1 MKEEVWKDI
10 PGPEDATI
18 NYQISNH
25 GRVRRLSYTA
35 HFSNQVTSWE
45 KTLPDKILKGSIDSH
60 GYVQVKL
67 RFYRQSECVEEPI
80 NALVHRLVADAFL
93 PPPSKELV
101 EECAKSGLK
110 KFALITKTVIHSTM
124 RNGILNGAHHP
135 ITMLNNKEI
144 ILVDMV
150 IKTIA
155 TS

>member
-18 NYQISNH
+18 HYQISNH

-35 HFSNQVTSWE
+35 HFCNQVTSWE
-45 KTLPDKILKGSIDSH
+45 KILPDKILKRCIDSH

-67 RFYRQSECVEEPI
+67 CFYRQPGCVEEPI

-110 KFALITKTVIHSTM
+110 KFALTIKMVTHSTM
-124 RNGILNGAHHP
+124 LNGIWNGAHRLI
-135 ITMLNNKEI
+135 ITLNNREI
-144 ILVDMV
+144 ILAGMV

-155 TS
+155 PS